1 MSKNPFDLEI
11 KPIPIWGE
19 KRATEKRK
27 KFSRTD
33 EKAIY
38 DKYKGRCAICG
49 RKTEFYDGEVD
60 HIKPLA
66 KGGSNSPSNLQ
77 WLCHRCNKLKGSKR
91 TNDQVKELLGLKRKQ
106 PKRRTKKRTKRKR
119 RDEYDIFGLPK
130 IKPIKLGI

>member
-1 MSKNPFDLEI
+1 MWEE
-11 KPIPIWGE
+11 E
-19 KRATEKRK
+19 KAGGKRK

-38 DKYKGRCAICG
+38 SRYKGRCAICG

-91 TNDQVKELLGLKRKQ
+91 TNAQVKELLGLKT
-106 PKRRTKKRTKRKR
+106 KRAAKRAKKRTKRKKPK
-119 RDEYDIFGLPK
+119 EYDIFGLPR
-130 IKPIKLGI
+130 IKPIRLGI